1 MNKMKKQ
8 YWATDAETLKEKNEI
23 KQPLK

>member
-1 MNKMKKQ
+1 MKKQ
-8 YWATDAETLKEKNEI
+8 NWATNDETLKEKNEI